1 MHERVLFWRDLSV
14 PHFRPPAVVQVLTEN
29 DKSYIHQRRTLSREP
44 SRSRL
49 ERSPRQ
55 RATPE
60 GVVAPKEGCPTA
72 RRFLHPQVRA
82 VQSLWQTV

>member
-1 MHERVLFWRDLSV
+1 MHERVLFWRGLSV
-14 PHFRPPAVVQVLTEN
+14 PHFRPPTAC
-29 DKSYIHQRRTLSREP
+29 KSSLNERTLSREP

-60 GVVAPKEGCPTA
+60 GVVGSKEGCPTA

>member
-14 PHFRPPAVVQVLTEN
+14 PHFRPPAAC
-29 DKSYIHQRRTLSREP
+29 KSSLRARTLSREP

-60 GVVAPKEGCPTA
+60 GVVVLKEGCPTA